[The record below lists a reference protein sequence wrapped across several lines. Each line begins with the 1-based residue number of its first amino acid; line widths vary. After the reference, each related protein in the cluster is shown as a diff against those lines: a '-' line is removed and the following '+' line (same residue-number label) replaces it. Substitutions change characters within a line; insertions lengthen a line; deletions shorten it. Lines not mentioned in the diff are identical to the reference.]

1 MSQKGVDSMK
11 SRMFVPLFVLAMTV
25 VAMAQQDPAKPV
37 LRAGISVKMAVSNQA
52 VVMRDAD
59 KLDAMVVSV
68 TADGKLFTGTQAVQ
82 LSELDKFKARTVYVK
97 ADARV
102 PYQHVLTVLDALR
115 GRTVVLLTAPS
126 NTDTAVIKPPYGVK
140 VTLSGR

>member
-1 MSQKGVDSMK
+1 MK

-25 VAMAQQDPAKPV
+25 VAIAQQDPAKPV

-68 TADGKLFTGTQAVQ
+68 TADGRLFTGTQAVQ
-82 LSELDKFKARTVYVK
+82 LSELDKLKSRTIYVK

-102 PYQHVLTVLDALR
+102 PYQQVLTVLDALR

-126 NTDTAVIKPPYGVK
+126 NTDTASIQPPYGVK

>member
-1 MSQKGVDSMK
+1 MK
-11 SRMFVPLFVLAMTV
+11 ARMWVPLFVLAMTI
-25 VAMAQQDPAKPV
+25 VAMAQQDPAKAV
-37 LRAGISVKMAVSNQA
+37 LLPGISVKMAVSNQA

-102 PYQHVLTVLDALR
+102 PY
-115 GRTVVLLTAPS
+115 
-126 NTDTAVIKPPYGVK
+126 
-140 VTLSGR
+140 